1 VIYQKFKQWSSR
13 LNIDTMKQVSKQL
26 AKMASGNA
34 LPIFALLINR
44 AKNYENMHEAQLQAL
59 A

>member
-1 VIYQKFKQWSSR
+1 
-13 LNIDTMKQVSKQL
+13 MKQLSKQL

-44 AKNYENMHEAQLQAL
+44 AKNYENMHEAQL
-59 A
+59 